1 MLFGVCKTLAAAA
14 LVACLGGAAS
24 SAPLR
29 CPEGRTLSGE
39 CVNPVL
45 AAAQR
50 QQAIIEAQP
59 KISLTAPIYLPS
71 QDAFYPH
78 ALDHHEA
85 NVFYGGAVGRF
96 YRRP

>member
-1 MLFGVCKTLAAAA
+1 MLVGVCKTLVAATF
-14 LVACLGGAAS
+14 VACLGGGAS

-50 QQAIIEAQP
+50 QQTIIEAQP

-71 QDAFYPH
+71 LDAFFPR
-78 ALDHHEA
+78 AFDHHETS
-85 NVFYGGAVGRF
+85 VFYGRSVGRF
-96 YRRP
+96 YRTP